1 MQFAHSQHSSTEE
14 AGLEKPLDVKL
25 VPQGIFRAARKISD
39 QIDEELRRERIALQH
54 MRGPKILLLGSGDSG
69 KTTVLKQMKILH
81 GDGFDEKERDA
92 FRVRIYDNIL
102 DSMKALVYALET
114 LGVQLAVPSNEV
126 HAKRIVTHTPRVGE
140 RVLTPEIV
148 ESLQELWKDAGIQQC
163 LQRSNEFFIQD
174 TAE

>member
-1 MQFAHSQHSSTEE
+1 MNVKTIEHQQE
-14 AGLEKPLDVKL
+14 ASFL
-25 VPQGIFRAARKISD
+25 VTNTSPFCSRAARKISD

-114 LGVQLAVPSNEV
+114 LGVTLAVPENEV
-126 HAKRIVTHTPRVGE
+126 
-140 RVLTPEIV
+140 
-148 ESLQELWKDAGIQQC
+148 S
-163 LQRSNEFFIQD
+163 
-174 TAE
+174 